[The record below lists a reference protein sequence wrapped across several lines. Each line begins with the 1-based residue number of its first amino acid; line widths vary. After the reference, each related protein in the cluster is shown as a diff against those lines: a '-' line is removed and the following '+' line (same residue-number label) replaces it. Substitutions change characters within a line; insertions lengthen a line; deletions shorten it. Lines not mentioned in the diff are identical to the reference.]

1 MRVRTL
7 AAVLLLVTAGCFI
20 QEDPEAT
27 KRVEPTAVDL
37 KILKVEGIRPY
48 SEAGQ
53 KRLRK
58 LAGERK
64 KLKEIQARR
73 ATQAKTQ
80 SR

>member
-20 QEDPEAT
+20 KEDPESK
-27 KRVEPTAVDL
+27 KRIEPTAVDL
-37 KILKVEGIRPY
+37 KILKVEAINPY